1 MGSMLE
7 ARLFHGTYDFRRRDA
22 VSRTTDDPLSAA
34 RGIVF
39 AALASAA
46 FFWLPLAAWLASR
59 G

>member
-7 ARLFHGTYDFRRRDA
+7 ARLFHATYDLRRRDG
-22 VSRTTDDPLSAA
+22 VSRRIDDPLGAA
-34 RGIVF
+34 RGILF
-39 AALASAA
+39 AALASTA